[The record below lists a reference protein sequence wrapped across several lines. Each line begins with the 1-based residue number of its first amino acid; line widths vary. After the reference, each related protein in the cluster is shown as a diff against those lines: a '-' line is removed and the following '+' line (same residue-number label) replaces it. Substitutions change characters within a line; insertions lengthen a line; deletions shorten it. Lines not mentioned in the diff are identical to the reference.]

1 MRLTLVSF
9 AIAALVVSAASASS
23 RLELPG
29 PPVSFIPADL
39 DDDDRGDLLVVV
51 AVVEWASLASSELVE
66 MDQIEGL
73 VEVMTV
79 VPAVVSRREV
89 VAFRGVEAGFAAWG
103 SAVELPAGTVTVE
116 AGGPI
121 APAIAVTGDG
131 AFAIEAGA
139 EGPEFRRLIDLPNAF
154 AGVGD
159 LVPELGLVRDLDGDG
174 RPELMLPVDEGLAV
188 VAFGDQGAALSRLLS
203 GTGDARSSAARIVRR
218 VPLPEVGDLDG
229 DGRVDLLFRDPLDDW
244 ESVRILRGVEGGF
257 AEPVEVSFELEGARP
272 ILVADL
278 DGDGR
283 GEVVFQTEAPDDD
296 DQSMREA
303 LREAREPKSTL
314 VIHGLGPGFA
324 LGAQQR
330 TIEVVG
336 FVVADGDIPLR
347 GGFLDLDGDP
357 RLDLAA
363 LTTNIGLFK
372 AVGVMASKR
381 LSLELGVNLWCGA
394 SGWTRVSPLDLSGPL
409 KLDLT
414 DIRVHR
420 LAFFAGDFDGDGR
433 KDFLELGTKAEA
445 RVRRGQEG
453 CRYPARAD
461 LVIPLA
467 SAPKDPLLVKVLDLD
482 GDGRDDLAVVQ
493 PEAPK
498 QLGVAPQVAVE
509 LALSRGRR

>member
-1 MRLTLVSF
+1 M
-9 AIAALVVSAASASS
+9 
-23 RLELPG
+23 
-29 PPVSFIPADL
+29 SFIPADL
-39 DDDDRGDLLVVV
+39 DGDDRGDLLVVV
-51 AVVEWASLASSELVE
+51 AVVEWGSLASSELVE

-89 VAFRGVEAGFAAWG
+89 VAFRGVEDGFVALGA
-103 SAVELPAGTVTVE
+103 AVELPAGTVTVE
-116 AGGPI
+116 AGAPV

-131 AFAIEAGA
+131 AFAIDAGA
-139 EGPEFRRLIDLPNAF
+139 EGLAFRRVELPNGF
-154 AGVGD
+154 AGVAD
-159 LVPELGLVRDLDGDG
+159 LVPELGLVRDLDGDEL
-174 RPELMLPVDEGLAV
+174 PELMLPVEAGLAV
-188 VAFGDQGAALSRLLS
+188 VTLGGELAGVSRVL
-203 GTGDARSSAARIVRR
+203 GGIGDARSSSARIVRR
-218 VPLPEVGDLDG
+218 MPLPDVGDLDG
-229 DGRVDLLFRDPLDDW
+229 DGRLDLLFRDPLDDW
-244 ESVRILRGVEGGF
+244 KKVRILRGVEGGF
-257 AEPVEVSFELEGARP
+257 AEPVELSFELAGARP

-283 GEVVFQTEAPDDD
+283 GEVVFQTEAPDDE

-303 LREAREPKSTL
+303 LREAREPKSAL
-314 VIHGLGPGFA
+314 VIHTLGPGFA

-330 TIEVVG
+330 RIEVVG
-336 FVVADGDIPLR
+336 FVVADGDIPLP

-357 RLDLAA
+357 LLDLAA

-372 AVGVMASKR
+372 AVSVMASKR
-381 LSLELGVNLWCGA
+381 LNLELGVNLWCGA

-414 DIRVHR
+414 DIRVRR

-445 RVRRGQEG
+445 RVRRGKEG